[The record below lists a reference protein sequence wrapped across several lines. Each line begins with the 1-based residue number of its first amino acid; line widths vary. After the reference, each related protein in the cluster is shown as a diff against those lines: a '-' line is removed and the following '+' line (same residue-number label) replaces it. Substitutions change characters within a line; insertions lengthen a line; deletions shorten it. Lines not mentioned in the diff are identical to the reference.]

1 VGFVFRLCA
10 DEVFQ
15 NHPSS
20 GSYSNFNAAG
30 PRCTALNSHKAG
42 RVVCATRQT
51 SRAAECQKSE
61 DLEVEALEVTSRKCL
76 CRMPHRYFDNVW
88 GWAPVLGLA
97 AAFWLAYAPD
107 TVAQQNEVAFGDQ
120 AEWAQRYDAGPR
132 LSVTRSNTPVLS
144 VETFAATEQII
155 ETYRQIVANGGWGTV
170 PAGQILKLGVSGPA
184 VIALRKR
191 LAASGD
197 LDPSAGASPV
207 FDSYVDAAVK
217 HFQARHGLIQTGA
230 VSKETLAALNVPAD
244 FRLHQLEVN
253 LVRLRSYSGNLGERF
268 VMANIPAMEVE
279 TVENGVVATHHAA
292 GVGKIDR
299 QSPVMMTKAIDI
311 NFNPYWT
318 VPVSIIRKDLIP
330 RMQIDPNYLNDHK
343 IRIFDKDGVEL
354 QSDQINWNSLDAVN
368 YKFRQDPDGDIN
380 SLGVVRININNPY
393 GVYMH
398 DTPEKGI
405 FGDDDRFVSSGCIRV
420 QNVRDYVAW
429 LLKDTPGWDR
439 AHIDEVIRSGERE
452 DVKLA
457 TPVPVYWVYITAWGT
472 ADGLAEFRED
482 IYQRDGF
489 GPVTSE
495 ELPAPLPQAL
505 PQQEPRAISAR
516 EPILEPMTGEE

>member
-1 VGFVFRLCA
+1 MGL
-10 DEVFQ
+10 
-15 NHPSS
+15 SS
-20 GSYSNFNAAG
+20 NSY
-30 PRCTALNSHKAG
+30 LWHLLHG
-42 RVVCATRQT
+42 RIRNI
-51 SRAAECQKSE
+51 
-61 DLEVEALEVTSRKCL
+61 
-76 CRMPHRYFDNVW
+76 CR
-88 GWAPVLGLA
+88 LA
-97 AAFWLAYAPD
+97 AALVLIAVSGLTHTGFAEPGEL
-107 TVAQQNEVAFGDQ
+107 AFGEQ
-120 AEWAQRYDAGPR
+120 AEWAQRYDSDPR
-132 LSVTRSNTPVLS
+132 LAVTRSSTPVLS
-144 VETFAATEQII
+144 AETLASTEQLI

-170 PAGQILKLGVSGPA
+170 PAGQTLKLGVSGPA
-184 VIALRKR
+184 VVTLRRR

-197 LDPSAGASPV
+197 LDLSAGASPV
-207 FDSYVDAAVK
+207 FDSFVDAAVK
-217 HFQARHGLIQTGA
+217 HFQARHGLIQTGV

-330 RMQIDPNYLNDHK
+330 RMQKDPNYLSDHK
-343 IRIFDKDGVEL
+343 IRIFDKDGMEL
-354 QSDQINWNSLDAVN
+354 QPSQINWNSLDAVN
-368 YKFRQDPDGDIN
+368 YKFRQDPGGDIN

-420 QNVRDYVAW
+420 QNVRDYVTW

-439 AHIDEVIRSGERE
+439 AHIDEVIRSGERV

-457 TPVPVYWVYITAWGT
+457 APIPVYWVYITAWGT
-472 ADGLAEFRED
+472 PEGLAQFRDD

-489 GPVTSE
+489 GPVANE
-495 ELPAPLPQAL
+495 ALPDPLPQVV
-505 PQQEPRAISAR
+505 PQPAQRNMSASA
-516 EPILEPMTGEE
+516 PLLEPMSGPE